1 MQFWGDGRI
10 SRIVAHAILC
20 VLQNGLG
27 SGVRVMYSIEII
39 NEYMA
44 GKEAVSEKSPSLIH
58 SLSARSRISAES
70 RMSGAQMRLKETL
83 LQKMRL
89 HSFSVMVQRQGSIL
103 ISVQRMI
110 PTESLSS
117 DRSRDQLPLLACS
130 QVSPRTQIHRDRWGY
145 PPVSMS
151 PDSSQQVFVLLPY
164 SLFHGR
170 GEDVH
175 REMNQAVVWVTGQT
189 ILKQCITYHISCIYY
204 HQSLSEA
211 HNNENSSI

>member
-1 MQFWGDGRI
+1 MNTWRERKLFLKKALLWFIHFQPDQGFLQSPECLELKCDWRKHSCRRWDCTHSPWWCNGR
-10 SRIVAHAILC
+10 
-20 VLQNGLG
+20 
-27 SGVRVMYSIEII
+27 
-39 NEYMA
+39 
-44 GKEAVSEKSPSLIH
+44 AVYL
-58 SLSARSRISAES
+58 
-70 RMSGAQMRLKETL
+70 
-83 LQKMRL
+83 
-89 HSFSVMVQRQGSIL
+89 
-103 ISVQRMI
+103 SVQRMI

-130 QVSPRTQIHRDRWGY
+130 QVSPWTQIHRDRWGY

-211 HNNENSSI
+211 HSNENSSI